1 MAAGPW
7 QAVAAALALC
17 AAVAS
22 AAQGGPTVP
31 VVPAVPAVP
40 PAGAPAA
47 MALTLPALDGA
58 RFVQLADFSGRP
70 VLLNFWGSECP
81 PCIHEMP
88 LLFALAPRHPGLQ
101 FLGIAVDQRAS
112 AARFLARLQPSY
124 PQLLATS
131 QPEVLL
137 RRFGNKLEAL
147 PYSVVL
153 NARHEVCMTRLGE
166 IDAAWVD
173 GAAAACGAVGAPQP
187 TR

>member
-1 MAAGPW
+1 MAARRW
-7 QAVAAALALC
+7 QAVAGALALC

-22 AAQGGPTVP
+22 AAPP
-31 VVPAVPAVP
+31 VPAAQVAQVPA
-40 PAGAPAA
+40 PAGAGAA
-47 MALTLPALDGA
+47 MDLTLPALDGS
-58 RFVQLADFSGRP
+58 RFVRLADFSGRP

-88 LLFALAPRHPGLQ
+88 LLFAQAPRHPGLQ

-112 AARFLARLQPSY
+112 ATRFLARLQPSY

-137 RRFGNKLEAL
+137 RRFGNRLGAL
-147 PYSVVL
+147 PYTVVL
-153 NARHEVCMTRLGE
+153 NARHEVCLTRLGE

-173 GAAAACGAVGAPQP
+173 SAAATCGAAAAPQAPQ
-187 TR
+187 

>member
-1 MAAGPW
+1 MAARRW
-7 QAVAAALALC
+7 QAVAGALALC
-17 AAVAS
+17 VAVAS
-22 AAQGGPTVP
+22 PAQTVP
-31 VVPAVPAVP
+31 SVQAAP
-40 PAGAPAA
+40 PAGAAAA
-47 MALTLPALDGA
+47 MDLTLPALDGS
-58 RFVQLADFSGRP
+58 RFVQLADFTGRP

-137 RRFGNKLEAL
+137 RRFGNKLGAL
-147 PYSVVL
+147 PYTVVL